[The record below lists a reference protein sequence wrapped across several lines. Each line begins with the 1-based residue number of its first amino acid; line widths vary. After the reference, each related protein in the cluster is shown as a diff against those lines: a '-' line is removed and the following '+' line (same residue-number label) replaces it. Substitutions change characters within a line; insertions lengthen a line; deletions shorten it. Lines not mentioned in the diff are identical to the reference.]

1 MARCSVVLTLLLLF
15 VGPANAVGLVFDND
29 ESAANSTEEVVTS
42 DLPTQSS
49 STQSQQ
55 DEYHPTE
62 PPAASTS
69 PYAEYD
75 PAITDSLSQ
84 QPGETEAQYLERSKR
99 FYEQSSIEMKNSLD
113 RLNESMKALSPDRL
127 LKDR

>member
-1 MARCSVVLTLLLLF
+1 MARCSVALVALISFLLA
-15 VGPANAVGLVFDND
+15 GPVNAVGLVFDND
-29 ESAANSTEEVVTS
+29 ESTSNSSESEEAATS
-42 DLPTQSS
+42 NLPTQP
-49 STQSQQ
+49 Q

-127 LKDR
+127 LKNR